1 MPERKKKEEKNV
13 KISGTIRP
21 DQGEWVSKKLKE
33 RKFYNKSHIIQQGI
47 DLLQER
53 EKEKK

>member
-13 KISGTIRP
+13 KISGTIRL

-33 RKFYNKSHIIQQGI
+33 HKFYNKSHIIQLGI